1 MARLT
6 IQDTRIEHYQRLSRL
21 EADAFSR
28 EDASRMREF
37 TLFFPMAGAAAA
49 TFEAELVGILG
60 RCVDKL
66 TDAGCQRRHP
76 RS

>member
-1 MARLT
+1 
-6 IQDTRIEHYQRLSRL
+6 
-21 EADAFSR
+21 
-28 EDASRMREF
+28 MREF